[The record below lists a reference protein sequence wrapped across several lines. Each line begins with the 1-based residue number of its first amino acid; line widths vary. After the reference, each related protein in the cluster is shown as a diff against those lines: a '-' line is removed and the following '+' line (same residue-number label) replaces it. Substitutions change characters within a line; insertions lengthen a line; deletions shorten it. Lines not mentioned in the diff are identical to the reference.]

1 MAYHIHETGYHA
13 PWLKEVMGGINPRLG
28 ALPPHLVLETLL
40 YQLREFYNAGFG
52 GAVVISGHH
61 GAQND
66 LRMIGEAFSAS
77 FEFSAFV
84 RTDPELVA
92 GAHIGD
98 HAGQYEISQ
107 LLAIRPDLVSLKRAD
122 RVGSDPLGRFA
133 QNPTQS
139 TPRQNRGARF
149 LSSASV
155 RSRKSCGAWFSSN
168 LPVSSQWI
176 SSMRFGDPSLLRST
190 AGRPSIR
197 SASSYRVPSRI
208 VEASERLPRVPMG
221 RLKANV
227 LRDDPVTFAMVEDD
241 VFEDSADDVR
251 CTGHGADESAAPDVR
266 VTPLVLVGRKST
278 SVSEPFV

>member
-13 PWLKEVMGGINPRLG
+13 PLLKEVMGGINPRLG

-98 HAGQYEISQ
+98 HAGQYEISASRHSSRSCESREGGSRRFRSFGTVCTKPD
-107 LLAIRPDLVSLKRAD
+107 AIDASAEQGRAILEFSVRTIEKVLRGMVLKQ
-122 RVGSDPLGRFA
+122 P
-133 QNPTQS
+133 
-139 TPRQNRGARF
+139 ARF
-149 LSSASV
+149 ITMDQLDAV
-155 RSRKSCGAWFSSN
+155 W
-168 LPVSSQWI
+168 
-176 SSMRFGDPSLLRST
+176 
-190 AGRPSIR
+190 RPI
-197 SASSYRVPSRI
+197 
-208 VEASERLPRVPMG
+208 
-221 RLKANV
+221 
-227 LRDDPVTFAMVEDD
+227 
-241 VFEDSADDVR
+241 
-251 CTGHGADESAAPDVR
+251 AAQKHR
-266 VTPLVLVGRKST
+266 WATLNS
-278 SVSEPFV
+278 